1 MRSMKAIAAMA
12 SNRVI
17 GNHGKIP
24 WHLPADFRWFKQNTL
39 GQVVVM
45 GRKTFESIGRPLP
58 GRQTIVLSRSL
69 PKSSAVPV
77 AHSLEELL
85 PLIEEDPREIWVAGG
100 AEVYTLLLPHCSDL
114 WITHVKQEIAGD
126 AFFPPFENRFVRLG
140 EVEDT
145 PEFTIVHYQ
154 NRNRLLA

>member
-1 MRSMKAIAAMA
+1 MKAIAAMA

-39 GQVVVM
+39 GQIVVM

-58 GRQTIVLSRSL
+58 GRQTIVLSRTL
-69 PKSSAVPV
+69 PQSSAVPV
-77 AHSLEELL
+77 ASSVEALL
-85 PLIEEDPREIWVAGG
+85 PMVEDDPREIWVAGG

-114 WITHVKQEIAGD
+114 FMTHVKQEVSGD
-126 AFFPPFENRFVRLG
+126 ALFPLFENRFVRLG